1 LAFRPSTVSSRRLK
15 STEFAFWPSGAAC
28 ALSTQRRRRFSAWGC
43 SLKRHGY
50 RISPGALY
58 PLLHRLTQRCYLR
71 VRELKLG
78 RTRRRLYRAT
88 QKGTRALAVVRY
100 YVQELVGE
108 LDEAPIRRRSLRLRP
123 KRVLARRSRKP

>member
-1 LAFRPSTVSSRRLK
+1 MSSEDLL
-15 STEFAFWPSGAAC
+15 SGLVELHVLYHAAQEEIFG
-28 ALSTQRRRRFSAWGC
+28 LGMLGE
-43 SLKRHGY
+43 LKRHGY
-50 RISPGALY
+50 RISPGTLY
-58 PLLHRLTQRCYLR
+58 PLLHRLTQRGYLR

-108 LDEAPIRRRSLRLRP
+108 LDEAPIRSRSPRLRP
-123 KRVLARRSRKP
+123 KRVPARRSRKP